1 MHNLRAD
8 ERISIELREMYQ
20 RCGYLPY
27 KVNQF
32 EEYDLYMRNK
42 RFLTSENVLA
52 FSDMDGKL
60 MALKPDVTLSI
71 VKNTKDSADTTKVS
85 YAERVYRV
93 PRGGKCFK
101 EIMQTGLE
109 VIGRVDAYTMGE
121 VLTLAARSL
130 AAISSRCALDV
141 ADLGIVSGILAEE
154 NLSDDLSAQILE
166 RISDKNLHGLKS
178 LCAQAL

>member
-85 YAERVYRV
+85 YA
-93 PRGGKCFK
+93 
-101 EIMQTGLE
+101 
-109 VIGRVDAYTMGE
+109 
-121 VLTLAARSL
+121 
-130 AAISSRCALDV
+130 
-141 ADLGIVSGILAEE
+141 
-154 NLSDDLSAQILE
+154 
-166 RISDKNLHGLKS
+166 
-178 LCAQAL
+178 